1 MREGQL
7 GLNRKLDILLQ
18 VSRALSYAHRNGV
31 IHRDIKPGNIIV
43 DRDWHVRVVDF
54 GIAML
59 YGEQQGRV
67 VSGGDSQ
74 IIMGTDTYM
83 APEAKR
89 NASTATALSDIYAF
103 GVIAYELLTG
113 VLPGRG
119 IKPPSQY
126 NDAVGADLERLVLE
140 CLAPDSKRRPQRAE
154 NISDRLLLALKG
166 AHLDQQQAQR
176 AREAVAEKNF
186 TLLDVLF
193 ERGDRAAYL
202 FLETQSQNRYV
213 VKKRGASHPGF
224 EVWKKLAQLQLPGL
238 VKIHGVSQ
246 NPRASIVVS
255 DYVAGGTLAERL
267 TGPVAMEPFLNW
279 ARQIARALSQAH
291 ECGLCHGQ
299 LGAGSVLF
307 DDTQLWLDG
316 FGDHER
322 DEISN
327 GECFGRD
334 IRACGELFYQM
345 LVGEAPRRH
354 LGKLKLGRAF
364 TRQPKPLQNLIA
376 SMLTEEPAK
385 AFKCKSQQVMQTV
398 SNRLNAMEDQV
409 PTKVWRSAVV
419 QKSKEDDTQSEQ
431 KKLLLFLLLVLL
443 FLVLVDVGVIT
454 LFHLGWF

>member
-1 MREGQL
+1 MQLAGYEFEEPIGQGGMATVYRALQLSLQRRVAIKVLNEQMHADQEVRDAFEREALIIARLSHPNIIPVIDRGVSPKGAPCFVMEYVDGIDLSRVMREGQL

-59 YGEQQGRV
+59 YGEQQGRA

-140 CLAPDSKRRPQRAE
+140 CLAPDSKHRPQRAE

-224 EVWKKLAQLQLPGL
+224 EV
-238 VKIHGVSQ
+238 
-246 NPRASIVVS
+246 
-255 DYVAGGTLAERL
+255 
-267 TGPVAMEPFLNW
+267 
-279 ARQIARALSQAH
+279 
-291 ECGLCHGQ
+291 
-299 LGAGSVLF
+299 
-307 DDTQLWLDG
+307 
-316 FGDHER
+316 
-322 DEISN
+322 
-327 GECFGRD
+327 
-334 IRACGELFYQM
+334 
-345 LVGEAPRRH
+345 
-354 LGKLKLGRAF
+354 
-364 TRQPKPLQNLIA
+364 
-376 SMLTEEPAK
+376 
-385 AFKCKSQQVMQTV
+385 
-398 SNRLNAMEDQV
+398 
-409 PTKVWRSAVV
+409 
-419 QKSKEDDTQSEQ
+419 
-431 KKLLLFLLLVLL
+431 
-443 FLVLVDVGVIT
+443 
-454 LFHLGWF
+454 